1 MSVSSAGYE
10 QRGAPTLLA
19 QPLRWLGH
27 GVNLPLA
34 LGALAFAVYAGRAGA
49 YELRLLSVAGAYAIL
64 VIGYQFIFSY
74 AGAASLAQSCF
85 FGLGAYVTGVLG
97 ATYGFGSEI
106 TLPLSILAP
115 GLLAAAVAGAVL
127 RLEDHYFSLA
137 TLAITLLVTL
147 VVTQWLSVTGGT
159 NGLSGIPSFS
169 LFGQTVASRYDT
181 MLLVWGFVVA
191 AALLALLILRGLYGR
206 AFHLMRQSRPV
217 ASALGLDTARMR
229 FSAFV
234 LSGCYGGLAGALTAH
249 VTHVISPEQVGL
261 PLMITCLTMT
271 VIGGRLSIA
280 GGILGALLITHLQ
293 EQFRFLEYY
302 AFIAY
307 GVATLTFL
315 VLVPNG
321 IVGSLEAIR
330 NRLLPTTADP
340 IAEPAVAPAL
350 DSHFADQ
357 GETLLEVDG
366 VSKAFGGIQ
375 ALSDVGLALRRGEIV
390 GLIGPNG
397 SGKTTLINIISG
409 LYDSDAGRLTF
420 AGHDIS
426 RLAAFRIAR
435 LGMMRTFQHIH
446 LVDEM
451 SVLDNIAL
459 GWAGV
464 GGAGLR
470 QAFRAFGRN
479 DSLKQARD
487 HALTAARA
495 LGVDHCLADP
505 CGALPYG
512 TRRRVEVARALI
524 AAPKLLLLDEPA
536 AGLNEEE
543 QRDLAQRIKAI
554 AATGTAVLVVEHN
567 LVFLAALAERL
578 VCLDQGRVIAA
589 GLPTEVRADLKV
601 IEAYLGTA
609 A

>member
-1 MSVSSAGYE
+1 VSVSSAGCE
-10 QRGAPTLLA
+10 PRGASTLLA
-19 QPLRWLGH
+19 RPLRWLGD
-27 GVNLPLA
+27 GVNLPLT
-34 LGALAFAVYAGRAGA
+34 LGALALVVFASRAGG

-85 FGLGAYVTGVLG
+85 FGIGAYVTGVLG
-97 ATYGFGSEI
+97 ATYGLGSEI
-106 TLPLSILAP
+106 TLPLSIVAP

-169 LFGQTVASRYDT
+169 LFGQTVTSRYDI

-206 AFHLMRQSRPV
+206 AFHLMRESRPV

-234 LSGCYGGLAGALTAH
+234 LSGCYGGLAGALMAH

-271 VIGGRLSIA
+271 VIGGRLSVV
-280 GGILGALLITHLQ
+280 GGILGALLITYLR

-307 GVATLTFL
+307 GAVTLAFL
-315 VLVPNG
+315 ILAPNG
-321 IVGSLEAIR
+321 IVGALEAVR
-330 NRLLPTTADP
+330 NRLLPP
-340 IAEPAVAPAL
+340 PPRPVAEPTIPAAL
-350 DSHFADQ
+350 DVHFADQ

-366 VSKAFGGIQ
+366 VSKMFGGVQ
-375 ALSDVGLALRRGEIV
+375 ALNDVGLALRRGEIV

-397 SGKTTLINIISG
+397 SGKTTLLNIISG

-420 AGHDIS
+420 ASHDIS

-446 LVDEM
+446 LVGEM

-470 QAFRAFGRN
+470 QAFRAFGRT

-495 LGVDHCLADP
+495 LGVDHVLADP

-512 TRRRVEVARALI
+512 MRRRVEVARALI

-589 GLPTEVRADLKV
+589 GLPSDVRTDLKV

>member
-1 MSVSSAGYE
+1 
-10 QRGAPTLLA
+10 
-19 QPLRWLGH
+19 
-27 GVNLPLA
+27 
-34 LGALAFAVYAGRAGA
+34 
-49 YELRLLSVAGAYAIL
+49 
-64 VIGYQFIFSY
+64 
-74 AGAASLAQSCF
+74 
-85 FGLGAYVTGVLG
+85 
-97 ATYGFGSEI
+97 
-106 TLPLSILAP
+106 
-115 GLLAAAVAGAVL
+115 
-127 RLEDHYFSLA
+127 
-137 TLAITLLVTL
+137 
-147 VVTQWLSVTGGT
+147 
-159 NGLSGIPSFS
+159 
-169 LFGQTVASRYDT
+169 
-181 MLLVWGFVVA
+181 
-191 AALLALLILRGLYGR
+191 
-206 AFHLMRQSRPV
+206 
-217 ASALGLDTARMR
+217 
-229 FSAFV
+229 
-234 LSGCYGGLAGALTAH
+234 
-249 VTHVISPEQVGL
+249 
-261 PLMITCLTMT
+261 MITCLTMT

-340 IAEPAVAPAL
+340 IAEPTVAPAF
-350 DSHFADQ
+350 DSDFADQ

>member
-1 MSVSSAGYE
+1 M
-10 QRGAPTLLA
+10 
-19 QPLRWLGH
+19 GH
-27 GVNLPLA
+27 GVNLPLT
-34 LGALAFAVYAGRAGA
+34 LGALAFAVYASRAGA

-261 PLMITCLTMT
+261 PLMITCLDHDGDRRPS
-271 VIGGRLSIA
+271 VGRGRHPGRAADHLSPGAVSLPRILCLHRLWRSDADVPDPRAQRHRGFA
-280 GGILGALLITHLQ
+280 GGHPQPA
-293 EQFRFLEYY
+293 
-302 AFIAY
+302 A
-307 GVATLTFL
+307 
-315 VLVPNG
+315 
-321 IVGSLEAIR
+321 
-330 NRLLPTTADP
+330 AD
-340 IAEPAVAPAL
+340 
-350 DSHFADQ
+350 DGRSHRRTDR
-357 GETLLEVDG
+357 
-366 VSKAFGGIQ
+366 
-375 ALSDVGLALRRGEIV
+375 RRG
-390 GLIGPNG
+390 
-397 SGKTTLINIISG
+397 
-409 LYDSDAGRLTF
+409 
-420 AGHDIS
+420 
-426 RLAAFRIAR
+426 AR
-435 LGMMRTFQHIH
+435 
-446 LVDEM
+446 
-451 SVLDNIAL
+451 
-459 GWAGV
+459 
-464 GGAGLR
+464 
-470 QAFRAFGRN
+470 
-479 DSLKQARD
+479 
-487 HALTAARA
+487 
-495 LGVDHCLADP
+495 
-505 CGALPYG
+505 
-512 TRRRVEVARALI
+512 
-524 AAPKLLLLDEPA
+524 
-536 AGLNEEE
+536 
-543 QRDLAQRIKAI
+543 
-554 AATGTAVLVVEHN
+554 
-567 LVFLAALAERL
+567 
-578 VCLDQGRVIAA
+578 
-589 GLPTEVRADLKV
+589 
-601 IEAYLGTA
+601 
-609 A
+609 